1 MPLSALVSLHP
12 DFALELR
19 TTSLIGSRAKLQD
32 IPKVEQLIISRMR
45 AWMVDHIVWPHK
57 LAIPLP
63 KVLVPPLDGTELEP
77 GADYEFIDDTAEVA
91 IPSSPNG
98 EDPEDGE
105 EDADGDEAITDDEA
119 DLDQTVRRRT
129 SPPATALPNRL
140 YPPVRPNG
148 IARSMSGAS
157 SASMNSLYGQPNAMP
172 GLLPMP
178 PTPTR
183 PAARTSARPS
193 LADAR
198 QRKSAA
204 QSFTRSP
211 LTPATI
217 T

>member
-77 GADYEFIDDTAEVA
+77 GADYEFIDDTADAV

-98 EDPEDGE
+98 EDPEEDSDGE
-105 EDADGDEAITDDEA
+105 ASNGDAVTDDEA
-119 DLDQTVRRRT
+119 DLDQTVRRRS
-129 SPPATALPNRL
+129 SPIAAVPVPNRL

-148 IARSMSGAS
+148 VARSMSGAS
-157 SASMNSLYGQPNAMP
+157 SASINSLYGQHGSMP

-183 PAARTSARPS
+183 PARTTARPS
-193 LADAR
+193 LADVR
-198 QRKSAA
+198 QRKSG
-204 QSFTRSP
+204 RSP
-211 LTPATI
+211 LMPATI
-217 T
+217 A